1 MWTIYNKA
9 QANQDNSPGNL
20 LLDGLSVGFSKKVEQ
35 GTTEVVSVT
44 VRVAKLVGYCIQEQV
59 APCGTKATAVNSQVL
74 EDVHVGRVRDGAH
87 AGSQALAL
95 DVSNGLGAHI
105 EHKSI
110 HQGNIVVHA
119 RLRGSLEVA
128 PQLRQEC
135 HGTPSLDVGVQILP
149 LRLDHRGEVGEHPG
163 RLGDLGQHLHL
174 EVGRERVWQAHVAG
188 EGTQDQVAHLDAV
201 GRDQVAETIVVV
213 AQELRKIV
221 QQHQQHPQRAL
232 REELNGLLEVHVA
245 QEWRQKLEQVVEEL
259 GKHSPGLLLR
269 REGQHP
275 AQEYSVR
282 NELQPGVGEGRRLAG
297 LQHMQRVAEGHQD
310 VEAYGLQYGLRGT
323 QLQEEHHENAVVR

>member
-1 MWTIYNKA
+1 MGPKLESWVFDEIDEGNQETPGMWTIYNKA
-9 QANQDNSPGNL
+9 QDNSPGNL

-105 EHKSI
+105 EHESI

-149 LRLDHRGEVGEHPG
+149 LRRWRTAYAHLLEALRLDHRGKVGEHPG

-174 EVGRERVWQAHVAG
+174 EVGRERVRQAHVAG

-213 AQELRKIV
+213 AQELREVV

-232 REELNGLLEVHVA
+232 REESQLNGLLEVHVA

-282 NELQPGVGEGRRLAG
+282 DELQP
-297 LQHMQRVAEGHQD
+297 
-310 VEAYGLQYGLRGT
+310 
-323 QLQEEHHENAVVR
+323 